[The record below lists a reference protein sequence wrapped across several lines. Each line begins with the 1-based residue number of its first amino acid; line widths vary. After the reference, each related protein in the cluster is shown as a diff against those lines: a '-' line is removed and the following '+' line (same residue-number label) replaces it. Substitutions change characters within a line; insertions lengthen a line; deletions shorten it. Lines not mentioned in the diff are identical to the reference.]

1 MNMLL
6 ISSIIA
12 FLTTCLF
19 IWTLQPVAHHID
31 LVDKPGGRK
40 KHDGNIPLIG
50 GIAIF
55 FGLIV
60 GLILCNQPVTD
71 YKGLLIA
78 GAMLLIVGTVDDY
91 IDLRASARFLAQI
104 TAAFIIIFADGI
116 LLTDLGNL
124 LGTGVLELS
133 WFSTI
138 FTLFAI
144 VGVINATNMSDGMDG
159 LAGGLAF
166 VTVLALSIISFTQN
180 NVVNPVYLIVL
191 ATLFSFLLFNMRYK
205 FNPTAK
211 IFIGNGGSMLL
222 GLMLAWLLIHSAQGE
237 NSVMTPVTALWIF
250 ALPLLD
256 TVCIMIRRIAKGK
269 SPFSPDREHFHHI
282 LLVAGY
288 SVKQSVWIMI
298 GSASMLATVGY
309 FALAVNIPEQIL
321 FMGMLGLFGLYFWGM
336 SHAWRVMKVIRI
348 DRGDS
353 KAESP

>member
-1 MNMLL
+1 MLL
-6 ISSIIA
+6 ISSVIA

-19 IWTLQPVAHHID
+19 IWTLQPVAHRIS

-60 GLILCNQPVTD
+60 GLLLCDQPVAD
-71 YKGLLIA
+71 YKGLLVA
-78 GAMLLIVGTVDDY
+78 GGILLIVGTVDDY

-124 LGTGVLELS
+124 FGTGALELG
-133 WFSTI
+133 WFSTV
-138 FTLFAI
+138 FTLLAI

-159 LAGGLAF
+159 LAGGLSV
-166 VTVLALSIISFTQN
+166 VTVLALSIISYAQN
-180 NVVNPVYLIVL
+180 QVINPLYLIIL
-191 ATLFSFLLFNMRYK
+191 STLVSFLLFNMRYK
-205 FNPTAK
+205 FNPSAR

-222 GLMLAWLLIHSAQGE
+222 GLMLAWVLIHSTQSE
-237 NSVMTPVTALWIF
+237 PSVIAPVTALWIF

-256 TVCIMIRRIAKGK
+256 TVCIMIRRIMKGQ
-269 SPFSPDREHFHHI
+269 SPFAPDREHFHHI

-298 GSASMLATVGY
+298 GIASLLAIVGY
-309 FALAVNIPEQIL
+309 VALAANIPEQVL
-321 FMGMLGLFGLYFWGM
+321 FFGMLGLFGLYFWGM
-336 SHAWRVMKVIRI
+336 SHAWRVMKAIRV
-348 DRGDS
+348 
-353 KAESP
+353 EH